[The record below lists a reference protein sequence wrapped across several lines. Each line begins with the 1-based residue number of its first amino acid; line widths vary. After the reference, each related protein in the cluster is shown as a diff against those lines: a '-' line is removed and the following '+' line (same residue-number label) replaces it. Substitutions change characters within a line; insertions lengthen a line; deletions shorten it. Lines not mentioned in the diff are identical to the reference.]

1 MMLLRAEKIASNEM
15 QKTLVT
21 AVIPTRNR
29 PELLKRAIA
38 SVFAQT
44 CDQIEIVVVVDGPDD
59 ATVAALAT
67 IADERLRFVA
77 LRESV
82 GGSDARNIGV
92 QNAKSEW
99 IGFLDDDDE
108 WLPSKIEKQLA
119 MASQATE
126 PYPVISGQLV
136 AKSPYGDFIWPRR
149 FPAESEP
156 ISENLFNRKT
166 FFRGEGQLQ
175 TSMLLTRRSLM
186 ELVPFTSGL
195 RKHQDLEW
203 YLRVSQVPGAQFHFV
218 PEPLVNLY
226 LEENREAITN
236 RPDWRFSLGWLKAN
250 RERMT
255 PRAYAGFISTQLA
268 PEASQQ
274 GAWGAMPQL
283 FAERFRHGKP
293 GYMDVSLF
301 LGMWLVRPSFRRTLR
316 ALRHSSPVKQPA

>member
-1 MMLLRAEKIASNEM
+1 MPKP
-15 QKTLVT
+15 LVT

-29 PELLKRAIA
+29 PELLQRAIA
-38 SVFAQT
+38 SVRAQT
-44 CDQIEIVVVVDGPDD
+44 YGPIDIVVVIDGPDD
-59 ATVAALAT
+59 ATRTLLSAMSG
-67 IADERLRFVA
+67 ERLRFIP
-77 LRESV
+77 LQNSV

-92 QNAKSEW
+92 QNATSDW

-119 MASQATE
+119 LAVHASD
-126 PYPVISGQLV
+126 PYPVISSQLI
-136 AKSPYGDFIWPRR
+136 AKSPYGNFTWPRR

-156 ISENLFNRKT
+156 ISEYLFSRKT

-203 YLRVSQVPGAQFHFV
+203 YLRVSQVPGAQFYFV

-226 LEENREAITN
+226 LEENRDAITN
-236 RPDWRFSLGWLKAN
+236 RPDWRFSLDWLRAN
-250 RERMT
+250 RGRMT
-255 PRAYAGFISTQLA
+255 PRAYAGFISTHLA

-274 GAWGAMPQL
+274 GAWRALPQL
-283 FAERFRHGKP
+283 FAEMFRHGKP
-293 GYMDVSLF
+293 GYMDLPLF
-301 LGMWLVRPSFRRTLR
+301 LGMWLIRPSFRRTLR
-316 ALRHSSPVKQPA
+316 GLRHSNAVKQPA